1 MWSPS
6 YLEGT
11 DNDGGNVWYF
21 STAGNSTPEWYLQDF
36 EAAYGG
42 VLKFDLK
49 QLGGDGDAF
58 DAVDVTFWSY
68 QGGELVYSAM
78 SNPGTEW
85 THYEIPLLATSG
97 WVWSETTTVPTEA
110 EMRQRLKTFAGV
122 TVRGDYLV
130 TVSDW
135 DTTGLDNVAIVAVD
149 AIPEP
154 TTLIIWSLLGTLAIA
169 VGWWRR
175 RKAV

>member
-1 MWSPS
+1 
-6 YLEGT
+6 
-11 DNDGGNVWYF
+11 
-21 STAGNSTPEWYLQDF
+21 
-36 EAAYGG
+36 
-42 VLKFDLK
+42 
-49 QLGGDGDAF
+49 
-58 DAVDVTFWSY
+58 
-68 QGGELVYSAM
+68 
-78 SNPGTEW
+78 
-85 THYEIPLLATSG
+85 
-97 WVWSETTTVPTEA
+97 
-110 EMRQRLKTFAGV
+110 MRQRLKTFAGV